1 MFYLPME
8 QHPIFCILHDCAG
21 VCVSACPW
29 RLRDLPRLCS
39 PWCHGWRGAAAERSS
54 SGPSL
59 GTWLCLQLIVGRGG
73 ALRAEGA
80 ALRMREIVYKYWTQ
94 VLQWQTH
101 NGEVEP
107 QPGYTSTL
115 THNSHC
121 CYCLA

>member
-73 ALRAEGA
+73 RRARRCGCGK
-80 ALRMREIVYKYWTQ
+80 LFINIGHKFCSGRHTIVRWSLSL
-94 VLQWQTH
+94 VIL
-101 NGEVEP
+101 
-107 QPGYTSTL
+107 L
-115 THNSHC
+115 LSHTT
-121 CYCLA
+121 AIVVIAWHEN